1 MLGRPKKE
9 QPVTIPLLDRIQ
21 ARNDLAWAI
30 AVGGISTVAFGAL
43 LYAAWHFAG
52 TLFLIFA
59 GILFGVFLNAL
70 TELAGKVVGGP
81 HGLRLG
87 LVCFLLTAMFVGIA
101 VLGGSTIGQQAT
113 ALSGTIKTQIVNV
126 KTFLER
132 QGVDTSFMELSLAN
146 AGGASAETQAPPQPR
161 NLPSAG
167 ELASGGGAIVS
178 QTLKLILG
186 TIGAVGNFF
195 IVMFLGLAFAAQPD
209 VYRRGLERVAP
220 LRYRPQASRIVNDT
234 GEMLKR
240 WLLAQLITM
249 TAVFAVTATG
259 LSMIGIPGAFILG
272 IQAGLL
278 AFIPTVGAIL
288 GGLIIVL
295 AAIASGWFAMVCA
308 FALFLGV
315 HALESYILTPLIQRQ
330 AIDIPPA
337 TLFAMQILLGIV
349 FGLWGLAMALP
360 LMAIGK
366 VVINHL
372 RAEGPANEVVTTA
385 PPIVL
390 AATPES

>member
-1 MLGRPKKE
+1 
-9 QPVTIPLLDRIQ
+9 VTIPVLDRFQ

-30 AVGGISTVAFGAL
+30 AVGGVSTVAFGAL
-43 LYAAWHFAG
+43 LYASWHFAG

-70 TELAGKVVGGP
+70 TELLGKVVGGP
-81 HGLRLG
+81 HGARLA
-87 LVCFLLTAMFVGIA
+87 LVCVLLAAMFIGIA
-101 VLGGSTIGQQAT
+101 VLGGSTIAQQAT

-132 QGVDTSFMELSLAN
+132 QGVDTSFMELNAATNAANTAN
-146 AGGASAETQAPPQPR
+146 AGSTAAEPSPTPQPR

-167 ELASGGGAIVS
+167 EIASGGGAIVS

-195 IVMFLGLAFAAQPD
+195 IVLFLGLAFAAQPD

-220 LRYRPQASRIVNDT
+220 LRYRAQASAIVKDT

-249 TAVFAVTATG
+249 TVVFAVTATG
-259 LSMIGIPGAFILG
+259 LSLIGIPGSFILG

-295 AAIASGWFAMVCA
+295 AAIASGWFAVLSA
-308 FALFLGV
+308 FVLFLAV

-372 RAEGPANEVVTTA
+372 RAESPGPEAVTTA

-390 AATPES
+390 APSPES

>member
-1 MLGRPKKE
+1 M
-9 QPVTIPLLDRIQ
+9 TAPLLDRTPS
-21 ARNDLAWAI
+21 RTDLAWAI
-30 AVGGISTVAFGAL
+30 ALGGIATVSFAAL
-43 LYAAWHFAG
+43 LYASWQFAG

-59 GILFGVFLNAL
+59 GVLFGVFLNAL
-70 TELAGKVVGGP
+70 TELTGKLVGGP
-81 HGLRLG
+81 HGLRLALIC
-87 LVCFLLTAMFVGIA
+87 LVLTSLTIGVAF
-101 VLGGSTIGQQAT
+101 LGGNTISQQAK

-126 KTFLER
+126 KAFLER
-132 QGVDTSFMELSLAN
+132 NGVDTGFLELN
-146 AGGASAETQAPPQPR
+146 TTPSAAHPETTTPVQPR

-167 ELASGGGAIVS
+167 EIASGGGAIVS

-195 IVMFLGLAFAAQPD
+195 IVMFLGLAFAAQPS
-209 VYRRGLERVAP
+209 VYRNGLVRMVP
-220 LRYRPQASRIVNDT
+220 RRYRAQADVIVTDT

-249 TAVFAVTATG
+249 MAVFAVTATG
-259 LSMIGIPGAFILG
+259 LSLIGIPGAFILG

-295 AAIASGWFAMVCA
+295 AAIGSGWIAVVSA
-308 FALFLGV
+308 FVLFLGV

-349 FGLWGLAMALP
+349 FGLWGLALALP
-360 LMAIGK
+360 LMAIGR
-366 VVINHL
+366 VVLDHL
-372 RAEGPANEVVTTA
+372 RGEEPAELITPAGAA
-385 PPIVL
+385 PL
-390 AATPES
+390 AITPET

>member
-1 MLGRPKKE
+1 M
-9 QPVTIPLLDRIQ
+9 TIPVFDRVQ
-21 ARNDLAWAI
+21 NRNDLAWAI

-43 LYAAWHFAG
+43 LYASWHFAG

-70 TELAGKVVGGP
+70 TDLLGKVVGGP
-81 HGLRLG
+81 HGARLT
-87 LVCFLLTAMFVGIA
+87 LVCILLAAVFVGIA
-101 VLGGSTIGQQAT
+101 ALGGSTIAQQAT

-126 KTFLER
+126 KNFLER
-132 QGVDTSFMELSLAN
+132 QGVDTSFMELSAVTNAAN
-146 AGGASAETQAPPQPR
+146 TASAGSTAAEPQPAPQPR

-167 ELASGGGAIVS
+167 EIASGGGAIVS

-195 IVMFLGLAFAAQPD
+195 IVLFLGLAFAAQPD

-220 LRYRPQASRIVNDT
+220 LRYRSQASAIVTDT
-234 GEMLKR
+234 GDMLKR

-259 LSMIGIPGAFILG
+259 LTLIGIPGAFILG

-295 AAIASGWFAMVCA
+295 AAIASGWFAVVSA
-308 FALFLGV
+308 IVLFLGV

-337 TLFAMQILLGIV
+337 TLFAMQILLGII

-372 RAEGPANEVVTTA
+372 RAEGPGQDVVTAT

-390 AATPES
+390 APSPES

>member
-1 MLGRPKKE
+1 MQL
-9 QPVTIPLLDRIQ
+9 
-21 ARNDLAWAI
+21 N
-30 AVGGISTVAFGAL
+30 VATN
-43 LYAAWHFAG
+43 AAN
-52 TLFLIFA
+52 T
-59 GILFGVFLNAL
+59 
-70 TELAGKVVGGP
+70 
-81 HGLRLG
+81 
-87 LVCFLLTAMFVGIA
+87 
-101 VLGGSTIGQQAT
+101 
-113 ALSGTIKTQIVNV
+113 
-126 KTFLER
+126 
-132 QGVDTSFMELSLAN
+132 AN
-146 AGGASAETQAPPQPR
+146 AGSTAAEPQPPPQPR

-186 TIGAVGNFF
+186 TIGAVGNVF
-195 IVMFLGLAFAAQPD
+195 IVIFLGLAFAAQPG
-209 VYRRGLERVAP
+209 VYRRGLERIAP
-220 LRYRPQASRIVNDT
+220 QRYRSQASHIVKDT
-234 GEMLKR
+234 GDMLKR

-259 LSMIGIPGAFILG
+259 LSLIGIPGAFILG

-288 GGLIIVL
+288 GGLVIVL
-295 AAIASGWFAMVCA
+295 AAIASGWVAVLSA
-308 FALFLGV
+308 FVLFLGV

-372 RAEGPANEVVTTA
+372 RAEGPTTDMVTA
-385 PPIVL
+385 PPPVVL
-390 AATPES
+390 AASPES

>member
-1 MLGRPKKE
+1 MTATLP
-9 QPVTIPLLDRIQ
+9 DR
-21 ARNDLAWAI
+21 APSRTDLAWAI
-30 AVGGISTVAFGAL
+30 ALGGIATVSFAAL
-43 LYAAWHFAG
+43 LYAAWQFAG

-59 GILFGVFLNAL
+59 GVLFGVFLNAL
-70 TELAGKVVGGP
+70 TELTGKLVGGP
-81 HGLRLG
+81 HGLRLALICLVLTG
-87 LVCFLLTAMFVGIA
+87 LTIGVAF
-101 VLGGSTIGQQAT
+101 LGGNTISQQAK

-126 KTFLER
+126 KALLER
-132 QGVDTSFMELSLAN
+132 NGVDTGFLELN
-146 AGGASAETQAPPQPR
+146 PTPSAAHPETTTPVQPR

-167 ELASGGGAIVS
+167 EIASGGGAIVS

-195 IVMFLGLAFAAQPD
+195 IVMFLGLAFAAQPS
-209 VYRRGLERVAP
+209 VYRNGLVRMVP
-220 LRYRPQASRIVNDT
+220 RRYRVQADVIVTDT

-249 TAVFAVTATG
+249 MAVFAVTATG
-259 LSMIGIPGAFILG
+259 LSLIGIPGAFILG

-295 AAIASGWFAMVCA
+295 AAIGSGWIAVVSA
-308 FALFLGV
+308 FVLFLGV

-349 FGLWGLAMALP
+349 FGLWGLALALP
-360 LMAIGK
+360 LMAIGR
-366 VVINHL
+366 VVLDHL
-372 RAEGPANEVVTTA
+372 RGEEPAELISPAGTA
-385 PPIVL
+385 PL
-390 AATPES
+390 AITSET

>member
-1 MLGRPKKE
+1 M
-9 QPVTIPLLDRIQ
+9 TAPLLDRTPS
-21 ARNDLAWAI
+21 RTDLAWAI
-30 AVGGISTVAFGAL
+30 ALGGIATVSFAAL
-43 LYAAWHFAG
+43 LYASWQFAG

-59 GILFGVFLNAL
+59 GVLFGVFLNAL
-70 TELAGKVVGGP
+70 TELTGKLVGGP
-81 HGLRLG
+81 HGLRLALIC
-87 LVCFLLTAMFVGIA
+87 LVLTSLTIGVAF
-101 VLGGSTIGQQAT
+101 LGGNTISQQAK

-126 KTFLER
+126 KAFLER
-132 QGVDTSFMELSLAN
+132 NGVDTGFLELN
-146 AGGASAETQAPPQPR
+146 TTPSAAHPETTTPVQPR

-167 ELASGGGAIVS
+167 EIASGGGAIVS

-195 IVMFLGLAFAAQPD
+195 IVMFLGLAFAAQPS
-209 VYRRGLERVAP
+209 VYRNGLVRMVP
-220 LRYRPQASRIVNDT
+220 RRYRAQADVIVTDT

-249 TAVFAVTATG
+249 MAVFAVTATG
-259 LSMIGIPGAFILG
+259 LSLIGIPGAFILG

-295 AAIASGWFAMVCA
+295 AAIGSGWIAVVSA
-308 FALFLGV
+308 FVLFLGV

-349 FGLWGLAMALP
+349 FGLWGLALALP
-360 LMAIGK
+360 LMAIGR
-366 VVINHL
+366 VVLDHL
-372 RAEGPANEVVTTA
+372 RGEEPAELIAPAGAA
-385 PPIVL
+385 PL
-390 AATPES
+390 AITPET

>member
-1 MLGRPKKE
+1 M
-9 QPVTIPLLDRIQ
+9 TAPLLDRTPS
-21 ARNDLAWAI
+21 RTDLAWAI
-30 AVGGISTVAFGAL
+30 ALGGIATVSFAAL
-43 LYAAWHFAG
+43 LYAAWQFAG

-59 GILFGVFLNAL
+59 GVLFGVFLNAL
-70 TELAGKVVGGP
+70 TELTGKLVGGP
-81 HGLRLG
+81 HGLRLALIC
-87 LVCFLLTAMFVGIA
+87 LVLTSLTIGVAF
-101 VLGGSTIGQQAT
+101 LGGNTISQQAK

-126 KTFLER
+126 KAFLER
-132 QGVDTSFMELSLAN
+132 NGVDTGFLELN
-146 AGGASAETQAPPQPR
+146 TMPSAAHPETTTPIQPR

-167 ELASGGGAIVS
+167 EIASGGGAIVS

-195 IVMFLGLAFAAQPD
+195 IVMFLGLAFAAQPS
-209 VYRRGLERVAP
+209 VYRNGLVRMVP
-220 LRYRPQASRIVNDT
+220 RRYRAQADVIVTDT

-249 TAVFAVTATG
+249 MAVFAVTATG
-259 LSMIGIPGAFILG
+259 LSLIGIPGAFILG

-295 AAIASGWFAMVCA
+295 AAIGSGWIAVVSA
-308 FALFLGV
+308 FVLFLGV

-349 FGLWGLAMALP
+349 FGLWGLALALP
-360 LMAIGK
+360 LMAIGR
-366 VVINHL
+366 VVLDHL
-372 RAEGPANEVVTTA
+372 RGEEPAELIAPAG
-385 PPIVL
+385 
-390 AATPES
+390 ATPLVITPET

>member
-1 MLGRPKKE
+1 MRRRVKGP
-9 QPVTIPLLDRIQ
+9 PVTAPLLDRTPS
-21 ARNDLAWAI
+21 RTDLAWAI
-30 AVGGISTVAFGAL
+30 ALGGIATVSFAAL
-43 LYAAWHFAG
+43 LYASWQFAG

-59 GILFGVFLNAL
+59 GVLFGVFLNAL
-70 TELAGKVVGGP
+70 TELTGKLVGGP
-81 HGLRLG
+81 HGLRLALIC
-87 LVCFLLTAMFVGIA
+87 LVLTSLTIGVAF
-101 VLGGSTIGQQAT
+101 LGGNTISQQAK

-126 KTFLER
+126 KAFLER
-132 QGVDTSFMELSLAN
+132 NGVDTGFLELN
-146 AGGASAETQAPPQPR
+146 TTPSAAHPETTTPVQPR

-167 ELASGGGAIVS
+167 EIASGGGAIVS

-195 IVMFLGLAFAAQPD
+195 IVMFLGLAFAAQPS
-209 VYRRGLERVAP
+209 VYRNGLVRMVP
-220 LRYRPQASRIVNDT
+220 RRYRAQADVIVTDT

-249 TAVFAVTATG
+249 MAVFAVTATG
-259 LSMIGIPGAFILG
+259 LSLIGIPGAFILG

-295 AAIASGWFAMVCA
+295 AAIGSGWIAVVSA
-308 FALFLGV
+308 FVLFLGV

-349 FGLWGLAMALP
+349 FGLWGLALALP
-360 LMAIGK
+360 LMAIGR
-366 VVINHL
+366 VVLDHL
-372 RAEGPANEVVTTA
+372 RGEEPAELIAPAGAA
-385 PPIVL
+385 PL
-390 AATPES
+390 AITPET

>member
-1 MLGRPKKE
+1 MTV
-9 QPVTIPLLDRIQ
+9 PVLDRIQ

-30 AVGGISTVAFGAL
+30 AVGGIATVAFGAL
-43 LYAAWHFAG
+43 LYTSWHFAG

-70 TELAGKVVGGP
+70 TDLAGKVVGGP
-81 HGLRLG
+81 HGLRLA
-87 LVCFLLTAMFVGIA
+87 LVCCVLTVMFIGVS
-101 VLGGSTIGQQAT
+101 VLGGNTIAQQAT

-126 KTFLER
+126 KGFLER
-132 QGVDTSFMELSLAN
+132 QGVDTSFMELSHVAAAAN
-146 AGGASAETQAPPQPR
+146 PGGPAATEIQPPPQPR

-167 ELASGGGAIVS
+167 DLASGGGAIVS

-195 IVMFLGLAFAAQPD
+195 IVLFLGLAFAAQPG

-220 LRYRPQASRIVNDT
+220 LRYRTQASAIVKDT
-234 GEMLKR
+234 GDMLKR

-249 TAVFAVTATG
+249 TVVFAVTATG
-259 LSMIGIPGAFILG
+259 LSLIGIPGAFILG

-288 GGLIIVL
+288 GGLVIVL
-295 AAIASGWFAMVCA
+295 AAIGSGWFAVVSA
-308 FALFLGV
+308 FVLFLGV

-360 LMAIGK
+360 LMAIGR
-366 VVINHL
+366 VVINHV
-372 RAEGPANEVVTTA
+372 RAEGPTADMVTAA
-385 PPIVL
+385 PPAAL
-390 AATPES
+390 AASPES

>member
-1 MLGRPKKE
+1 M
-9 QPVTIPLLDRIQ
+9 TIPVLDRIQ

-43 LYAAWHFAG
+43 LYTSWHFAG

-70 TELAGKVVGGP
+70 TDLAGKVVGGP
-81 HGLRLG
+81 HGLRLA
-87 LVCFLLTAMFVGIA
+87 LVCCVLTVMFVGVS
-101 VLGGSTIGQQAT
+101 VLGGNTIAQQAA

-126 KTFLER
+126 KGFLER
-132 QGVDTSFMELSLAN
+132 QGVDTSFMELSHVAAAAN
-146 AGGASAETQAPPQPR
+146 PGGPAASELQPPPQPR

-167 ELASGGGAIVS
+167 DLASGGGAIVS

-195 IVMFLGLAFAAQPD
+195 IVLFLGLAFAAQPG

-220 LRYRPQASRIVNDT
+220 LRYRTQASAIVKDT
-234 GEMLKR
+234 GDMLKR

-249 TAVFAVTATG
+249 TVVFAVTATG
-259 LSMIGIPGAFILG
+259 LSLIGIPGAFILG

-295 AAIASGWFAMVCA
+295 AAIASGWFAVVSA
-308 FALFLGV
+308 FLLFLGV

-360 LMAIGK
+360 LMAIGR

-372 RAEGPANEVVTTA
+372 RAEGPTTEMVAAA
-385 PPIVL
+385 PPAVL
-390 AATPES
+390 AASPES

>member
-1 MLGRPKKE
+1 
-9 QPVTIPLLDRIQ
+9 VTVPAPDRVQ

-30 AVGGISTVAFGAL
+30 AVGGIGTVAFAAA
-43 LYAAWHFAG
+43 LYASWHFAG

-59 GILFGVFLNAL
+59 GVLFGVFLNAL

-81 HGLRLG
+81 HGLRLA
-87 LVCFLLTAMFVGIA
+87 LVCCVLTALTLGVGY
-101 VLGGSTIGQQAT
+101 LGGNTISQQAK
-113 ALSGTIKTQIVNV
+113 ALSGTIKAQIVNV
-126 KTFLER
+126 KGFLEK
-132 QGVDTSFMELSLAN
+132 QGVDTSFLELGGAAGN
-146 AGGASAETQAPPQPR
+146 AGGANAETPATTQPR

-167 ELASGGGAIVS
+167 EIASGGGAIVS

-186 TIGAVGNFF
+186 TVGAVGNFF
-195 IVMFLGLAFAAQPD
+195 IVMFLGLAFAAQPE
-209 VYRRGLERVAP
+209 VYRVGLVRLAP
-220 LRYRPQASRIVNDT
+220 RRHRARANVIVDDT
-234 GEMLKR
+234 GDMLKR

-249 TAVFAVTATG
+249 MAVFAITATG
-259 LSMIGIPGAFILG
+259 LTVIGVPGAFILG

-295 AAIASGWFAMVCA
+295 AAIASGWIAVVSA
-308 FALFLGV
+308 FVLFLAV

-349 FGLWGLAMALP
+349 FGLWGLALALP

-366 VVINHL
+366 VVIAHL
-372 RAEGPANEVVTTA
+372 RDEDPIPVAETA
-385 PPIVL
+385 TSPVAL
-390 AATPES
+390 AASTPER

>member
-1 MLGRPKKE
+1 M
-9 QPVTIPLLDRIQ
+9 TAPLPDRVPS
-21 ARNDLAWAI
+21 RTDLAGAI
-30 AVGGISTVAFGAL
+30 ALGGIATVTFAAL

-59 GILFGVFLNAL
+59 GVLFGVFLNAL
-70 TELAGKVVGGP
+70 TELTGKLVGGP
-81 HGLRLG
+81 HGLRLA
-87 LVCFLLTAMFVGIA
+87 LVCVILSGLFFGIA
-101 VLGGSTIGQQAT
+101 VLGGNTISQQAK

-126 KTFLER
+126 KALLER
-132 QGVDTSFMELSLAN
+132 NGVDTSFLELGGGN
-146 AGGASAETQAPPQPR
+146 GAGAAHSETTPVQPR

-167 ELASGGGAIVS
+167 EIASGGGAIVS

-195 IVMFLGLAFAAQPD
+195 IVLFLGLAFAAQPG
-209 VYRRGLERVAP
+209 VYRNGLVRMVP
-220 LRYRPQASRIVNDT
+220 RRHQQQAEVIVGDT
-234 GEMLKR
+234 SDMLKR

-249 TAVFAVTATG
+249 IAVFAVTAIG
-259 LSMIGIPGAFILG
+259 LSLIGIPGAFILG

-288 GGLIIVL
+288 GGLVIVL
-295 AAIASGWFAMVCA
+295 AAIGSGWIAVLSA
-308 FALFLGV
+308 FVLFLGV

-349 FGLWGLAMALP
+349 FGLWGLALALP
-360 LMAIGK
+360 LMAIGR
-366 VVINHL
+366 VVIDHL
-372 RAEGPANEVVTTA
+372 RGEEPGETAAAAGPSPMA
-385 PPIVL
+385 L
-390 AATPES
+390 AVTPET

>member
-1 MLGRPKKE
+1 MTA
-9 QPVTIPLLDRIQ
+9 PVLDRTPS
-21 ARNDLAWAI
+21 RTDLAWAI
-30 AVGGISTVAFGAL
+30 ALGGIATVSFAAL
-43 LYAAWHFAG
+43 LYASWQFAG

-59 GILFGVFLNAL
+59 GVLFGVFLNAL
-70 TELAGKVVGGP
+70 TELTGKLVGGP
-81 HGLRLG
+81 HGLRLALIC
-87 LVCFLLTAMFVGIA
+87 LVLTSLTIGVAF
-101 VLGGSTIGQQAT
+101 LGGNTISQQAK

-126 KTFLER
+126 KAFLER
-132 QGVDTSFMELSLAN
+132 NGVDTGFLELN
-146 AGGASAETQAPPQPR
+146 TTPSAAHPETTTPVQPR

-167 ELASGGGAIVS
+167 EIASGGGAIVS

-195 IVMFLGLAFAAQPD
+195 IVMFLGLAFAAQPS
-209 VYRRGLERVAP
+209 VYRNGLVRMVP
-220 LRYRPQASRIVNDT
+220 RRYRAQTDVIVTDT

-249 TAVFAVTATG
+249 MAVFAVTATG
-259 LSMIGIPGAFILG
+259 LSLIGIPGAFILG

-295 AAIASGWFAMVCA
+295 AAIGSGWIAVVSA
-308 FALFLGV
+308 FVLFLGV

-349 FGLWGLAMALP
+349 FGLWGLALALP
-360 LMAIGK
+360 LMAIGR
-366 VVINHL
+366 VVLDHL
-372 RAEGPANEVVTTA
+372 RGEEPAELITPAGAA
-385 PPIVL
+385 PL
-390 AATPES
+390 AITPET

>member
-1 MLGRPKKE
+1 MTATLP
-9 QPVTIPLLDRIQ
+9 DR
-21 ARNDLAWAI
+21 APSRTDLAWAI
-30 AVGGISTVAFGAL
+30 ALGGIATVSFAAL
-43 LYAAWHFAG
+43 LYAAWQFAG

-59 GILFGVFLNAL
+59 GVLFGVFLNAL
-70 TELAGKVVGGP
+70 TELTGKLVGGP
-81 HGLRLG
+81 HGLRLALIC
-87 LVCFLLTAMFVGIA
+87 LVLTSLTIGVAF
-101 VLGGSTIGQQAT
+101 LGGNTISQQAK

-126 KTFLER
+126 KALLER
-132 QGVDTSFMELSLAN
+132 NGVDTGFLELN
-146 AGGASAETQAPPQPR
+146 PTPSAAHPETTTPVQPR

-167 ELASGGGAIVS
+167 EIASGGGAIVS

-195 IVMFLGLAFAAQPD
+195 IVMFLGLAFAAQPS
-209 VYRRGLERVAP
+209 VYRDGLVRMVP
-220 LRYRPQASRIVNDT
+220 RRYRAQADVIVTDT

-249 TAVFAVTATG
+249 MAVFAVTATG
-259 LSMIGIPGAFILG
+259 LSLIGIPGAFILG

-295 AAIASGWFAMVCA
+295 AAIGSGWIAVVSA
-308 FALFLGV
+308 FVLFLGV

-349 FGLWGLAMALP
+349 FGLWGLALALP
-360 LMAIGK
+360 LMAIGR
-366 VVINHL
+366 VVLDHL
-372 RAEGPANEVVTTA
+372 RGEEPAELISPAGTA
-385 PPIVL
+385 PL
-390 AATPES
+390 AITPET

>member
-1 MLGRPKKE
+1 MTATLP
-9 QPVTIPLLDRIQ
+9 DR
-21 ARNDLAWAI
+21 APSRTDLAWAI
-30 AVGGISTVAFGAL
+30 TLGGIATVSFAAL
-43 LYAAWHFAG
+43 LYAAWQFAG

-59 GILFGVFLNAL
+59 GVLFGVFLNAL
-70 TELAGKVVGGP
+70 TELTGKLVGGP
-81 HGLRLG
+81 HGLRLALICLVLTG
-87 LVCFLLTAMFVGIA
+87 LTIGVAF
-101 VLGGSTIGQQAT
+101 LGGNTISQQAK

-126 KTFLER
+126 KALLER
-132 QGVDTSFMELSLAN
+132 NGVDTGFLELN
-146 AGGASAETQAPPQPR
+146 PTPSAAHPETTTPVQPR

-167 ELASGGGAIVS
+167 EIASGGGAIVS

-195 IVMFLGLAFAAQPD
+195 IVMFLGLAFAAQPS
-209 VYRRGLERVAP
+209 VYRNGLVRMVP
-220 LRYRPQASRIVNDT
+220 RRYRAQADVIVTDT

-249 TAVFAVTATG
+249 MAVFAVTATG
-259 LSMIGIPGAFILG
+259 LSLIGIPGAFILG

-295 AAIASGWFAMVCA
+295 AAIGSGWIAVVSA
-308 FALFLGV
+308 FVLFLGV

-349 FGLWGLAMALP
+349 FGLWGLALALP
-360 LMAIGK
+360 LMAIGR
-366 VVINHL
+366 VVLDHL
-372 RAEGPANEVVTTA
+372 RGEEPAELISPAGTA
-385 PPIVL
+385 PL
-390 AATPES
+390 AITPET

>member
-1 MLGRPKKE
+1 M
-9 QPVTIPLLDRIQ
+9 TAPLLDRTPS
-21 ARNDLAWAI
+21 RTDLAWAI
-30 AVGGISTVAFGAL
+30 ALGGIATVSFAAL
-43 LYAAWHFAG
+43 LYASWQFAG

-59 GILFGVFLNAL
+59 GVLFGVFLNAL
-70 TELAGKVVGGP
+70 TELTGKLVGGP
-81 HGLRLG
+81 HGLRLALIC
-87 LVCFLLTAMFVGIA
+87 LVLTSLTIGVAF
-101 VLGGSTIGQQAT
+101 LGGNTISQQAK

-126 KTFLER
+126 KAFLER
-132 QGVDTSFMELSLAN
+132 NGVDTGFLELN
-146 AGGASAETQAPPQPR
+146 TTPSAAHPEATTPVQPR

-167 ELASGGGAIVS
+167 EIASGGGAIVS

-195 IVMFLGLAFAAQPD
+195 IVMFLGLAFAAQPS
-209 VYRRGLERVAP
+209 VYRNGLVRMVP
-220 LRYRPQASRIVNDT
+220 RRYRPQADVIVTDT

-249 TAVFAVTATG
+249 MAVFAVTATG
-259 LSMIGIPGAFILG
+259 LSLIGIPGAFILG

-295 AAIASGWFAMVCA
+295 AAIGSGWIAVVSA
-308 FALFLGV
+308 FVLFLGV

-349 FGLWGLAMALP
+349 FGLWGLALALP
-360 LMAIGK
+360 LMAIGR
-366 VVINHL
+366 VVLDHL
-372 RAEGPANEVVTTA
+372 RGEEPAELITPAGAA
-385 PPIVL
+385 PL
-390 AATPES
+390 AITPET

>member
-1 MLGRPKKE
+1 M
-9 QPVTIPLLDRIQ
+9 TAPLLDRTPS
-21 ARNDLAWAI
+21 RTDLAWAI
-30 AVGGISTVAFGAL
+30 ALGGIATVSFAAL
-43 LYAAWHFAG
+43 LYASWQFAG

-59 GILFGVFLNAL
+59 GVLFGVFLNAL
-70 TELAGKVVGGP
+70 TELTGKLVGVP
-81 HGLRLG
+81 HGLRLALIC
-87 LVCFLLTAMFVGIA
+87 LVLTSLTIGVAF
-101 VLGGSTIGQQAT
+101 LGGNTISQQAK

-126 KTFLER
+126 KAFLER
-132 QGVDTSFMELSLAN
+132 NGVDTGFLELN
-146 AGGASAETQAPPQPR
+146 PTPSAAHPETTTPVQPR

-167 ELASGGGAIVS
+167 EIASGGGAIVS

-195 IVMFLGLAFAAQPD
+195 IVMFLGLAFAAQPS
-209 VYRRGLERVAP
+209 VYRNGLVRMVP
-220 LRYRPQASRIVNDT
+220 RRYRSQADVIVTDT

-249 TAVFAVTATG
+249 MAVFAVTATG
-259 LSMIGIPGAFILG
+259 LSLIGIPGAFILG

-295 AAIASGWFAMVCA
+295 AAIGSGWIAVVSA
-308 FALFLGV
+308 FVLFLGV

-349 FGLWGLAMALP
+349 FGLWGLALALP
-360 LMAIGK
+360 LMAIGR
-366 VVINHL
+366 VVLDHL
-372 RAEGPANEVVTTA
+372 RGEEPAELIAPAGPA
-385 PPIVL
+385 PL
-390 AATPES
+390 AITPET

>member
-1 MLGRPKKE
+1 M
-9 QPVTIPLLDRIQ
+9 TIPVLDRIQ

-30 AVGGISTVAFGAL
+30 AIGGISTVAFGAL
-43 LYAAWHFAG
+43 LYTSWHFAG

-70 TELAGKVVGGP
+70 TELLGKVVGGP
-81 HGLRLG
+81 HGARLS
-87 LVCFLLTAMFVGIA
+87 LVCFLLAAMFVGIA
-101 VLGGSTIGQQAT
+101 VLGGSTIAQQAT

-132 QGVDTSFMELSLAN
+132 QGVDTSFMELNAATNAAN
-146 AGGASAETQAPPQPR
+146 TAAAGSTAAEPQPAPQPR

-167 ELASGGGAIVS
+167 EIASGGGAIVS

-195 IVMFLGLAFAAQPD
+195 IVLFLGLAFAAQPD

-220 LRYRPQASRIVNDT
+220 LRYRSQASAIVKDT

-249 TAVFAVTATG
+249 TVVFAVTATG
-259 LSMIGIPGAFILG
+259 LSLIGIPGAFILG

-288 GGLIIVL
+288 GGLVIVL
-295 AAIASGWFAMVCA
+295 AAIASGWLAVLSA
-308 FALFLGV
+308 FLLFLGV

-372 RAEGPANEVVTTA
+372 RAEGPGGPEAVTTA

-390 AATPES
+390 APSPES

>member
-1 MLGRPKKE
+1 M
-9 QPVTIPLLDRIQ
+9 TAPLLDRTPS
-21 ARNDLAWAI
+21 RTDLAWAI
-30 AVGGISTVAFGAL
+30 ALGGIATVSFAAL
-43 LYAAWHFAG
+43 LYASWQFAG

-59 GILFGVFLNAL
+59 GVLFGVFLNAL
-70 TELAGKVVGGP
+70 TELAGKLVGGP
-81 HGLRLG
+81 HGLRLALIC
-87 LVCFLLTAMFVGIA
+87 LVLTSLTIGVAF
-101 VLGGSTIGQQAT
+101 LGGNTISQQAK

-126 KTFLER
+126 KAFLER
-132 QGVDTSFMELSLAN
+132 NGVDTGFLELN
-146 AGGASAETQAPPQPR
+146 TTPSAAHPETTAPVQPR

-167 ELASGGGAIVS
+167 EIASGGGAIVS

-195 IVMFLGLAFAAQPD
+195 IVMFLGLAFAAQPS
-209 VYRRGLERVAP
+209 VYRNGLVRMVP
-220 LRYRPQASRIVNDT
+220 RRYRAQADVIVTDT

-249 TAVFAVTATG
+249 MAVFAVTATG
-259 LSMIGIPGAFILG
+259 LSLIGIPGAFILG

-295 AAIASGWFAMVCA
+295 AAIGSGWIAVVSA
-308 FALFLGV
+308 FVLFLGV

-349 FGLWGLAMALP
+349 FGLWGLALALP
-360 LMAIGK
+360 LMAIGR
-366 VVINHL
+366 VVLDHL
-372 RAEGPANEVVTTA
+372 RGEEPAELITPAGAA
-385 PPIVL
+385 PL
-390 AATPES
+390 AITPET

>member
-1 MLGRPKKE
+1 M
-9 QPVTIPLLDRIQ
+9 TAPLLDRTPS
-21 ARNDLAWAI
+21 RTDLAWAI
-30 AVGGISTVAFGAL
+30 ALGGIATVSFAAL
-43 LYAAWHFAG
+43 LYASWQFAG

-59 GILFGVFLNAL
+59 GVLFGVFLNAL
-70 TELAGKVVGGP
+70 TELTGKLVGGP
-81 HGLRLG
+81 HGLRLALIC
-87 LVCFLLTAMFVGIA
+87 LVLTSLTIGVAF
-101 VLGGSTIGQQAT
+101 LGGNTISQQAK

-126 KTFLER
+126 KAFLER
-132 QGVDTSFMELSLAN
+132 NGVDTGFLELNTTPSTAHP
-146 AGGASAETQAPPQPR
+146 ETTTPVQPR

-167 ELASGGGAIVS
+167 EIASGGGAIVS

-195 IVMFLGLAFAAQPD
+195 IVMFLGLAFAAQPS
-209 VYRRGLERVAP
+209 VYRNGLVRMVP
-220 LRYRPQASRIVNDT
+220 RRYRAQADVIVTDT

-249 TAVFAVTATG
+249 MAVFAVTATG
-259 LSMIGIPGAFILG
+259 LSLIGIPGAFILG

-295 AAIASGWFAMVCA
+295 AAIGSGWIAVVSA
-308 FALFLGV
+308 FVLFLGV

-349 FGLWGLAMALP
+349 FGLWGLALALP
-360 LMAIGK
+360 LMAIGR
-366 VVINHL
+366 VVLDHL
-372 RAEGPANEVVTTA
+372 RGEEPAELITPAGAA
-385 PPIVL
+385 PL
-390 AATPES
+390 AITPET

>member
-1 MLGRPKKE
+1 M
-9 QPVTIPLLDRIQ
+9 TAPLLDRTPS
-21 ARNDLAWAI
+21 RTDLAWAI
-30 AVGGISTVAFGAL
+30 ALGGIATVSFAAL
-43 LYAAWHFAG
+43 LYASWQFAG

-59 GILFGVFLNAL
+59 GVLFGVFLNAL
-70 TELAGKVVGGP
+70 TELTGKLVGGP
-81 HGLRLG
+81 HGLRLALIC
-87 LVCFLLTAMFVGIA
+87 LVLTSLTIGVAF
-101 VLGGSTIGQQAT
+101 LGGNTISQQAK

-126 KTFLER
+126 KAFLER
-132 QGVDTSFMELSLAN
+132 NGVDTGFLELN
-146 AGGASAETQAPPQPR
+146 TTPSAAHPETTTPVQPR

-167 ELASGGGAIVS
+167 EIASGGGAIVS

-195 IVMFLGLAFAAQPD
+195 IVMFLGLAFAAQPS
-209 VYRRGLERVAP
+209 VYRNGLVRMVP
-220 LRYRPQASRIVNDT
+220 RRYRAQADVIVTDT

-249 TAVFAVTATG
+249 MAVFAVTATG
-259 LSMIGIPGAFILG
+259 LSLIGIPGAFILG

-295 AAIASGWFAMVCA
+295 AAIGSGWIAVVSA
-308 FALFLGV
+308 FVLFLGV

-349 FGLWGLAMALP
+349 FGLWGLALALP
-360 LMAIGK
+360 LMAIGR
-366 VVINHL
+366 VVLDHL
-372 RAEGPANEVVTTA
+372 RGEEPAELIAPAG
-385 PPIVL
+385 
-390 AATPES
+390 ATPLAITPET

>member
-1 MLGRPKKE
+1 M
-9 QPVTIPLLDRIQ
+9 TIPVLDRIQ

-30 AVGGISTVAFGAL
+30 AIGGISTVAFGAL
-43 LYAAWHFAG
+43 LYTSWHFAG

-70 TELAGKVVGGP
+70 TELLGKVVGGP
-81 HGLRLG
+81 HGARLS
-87 LVCFLLTAMFVGIA
+87 LVCFLLAAMFVGIA
-101 VLGGSTIGQQAT
+101 VLGGSTIAQQAT

-132 QGVDTSFMELSLAN
+132 QGVDTSFMELNAATNAAN
-146 AGGASAETQAPPQPR
+146 TAAAGSTAAEPQPAPQPR

-167 ELASGGGAIVS
+167 EIASGGGAIVS

-195 IVMFLGLAFAAQPD
+195 IVLFLGLAFAAQPD

-220 LRYRPQASRIVNDT
+220 LRYRSQASAIVKDT
-234 GEMLKR
+234 GDMLKR

-249 TAVFAVTATG
+249 TVVFAVTATG
-259 LSMIGIPGAFILG
+259 LSLIGIPGAFILG

-288 GGLIIVL
+288 GGLVIVL
-295 AAIASGWFAMVCA
+295 AAIASGWFAVLSA
-308 FALFLGV
+308 FLLFLGV

-372 RAEGPANEVVTTA
+372 RAEGPGGPEVVTTA

-390 AATPES
+390 APSPES

>member
-1 MLGRPKKE
+1 MTASLP
-9 QPVTIPLLDRIQ
+9 DRVPS
-21 ARNDLAWAI
+21 RTDLAWAI
-30 AVGGISTVAFGAL
+30 GVGGIATVTFAAL
-43 LYAAWHFAG
+43 LYASWHFAG

-59 GILFGVFLNAL
+59 GVLFGVFLNAL
-70 TELAGKVVGGP
+70 TELTGRLVGGP
-81 HGLRLG
+81 HGLRLA
-87 LVCFLLTAMFVGIA
+87 LVCLVLGGLFVGIA
-101 VLGGSTIGQQAT
+101 FLGGNTISQQAK

-126 KTFLER
+126 KGFLER
-132 QGVDTSFMELSLAN
+132 NGVDTSFLELGN
-146 AGGASAETQAPPQPR
+146 AGLAHPDTAPMQPR

-195 IVMFLGLAFAAQPD
+195 IVLFLGLAFAAQPG
-209 VYRRGLERVAP
+209 VYRNGLVRMVP
-220 LRYRPQASRIVNDT
+220 RRYQAQAEVIVGDT
-234 GEMLKR
+234 GDMLKR

-249 TAVFAVTATG
+249 IAVFAVTAIG
-259 LSMIGIPGAFILG
+259 LSLIGIPGAFILG

-295 AAIASGWFAMVCA
+295 AAIGSGWIAVLSA
-308 FALFLGV
+308 FVLFLGV

-337 TLFAMQILLGIV
+337 TLFATQILLGIV
-349 FGLWGLAMALP
+349 FGLWGLALALP
-360 LMAIGK
+360 LMAIGR
-366 VVINHL
+366 VVIDHL
-372 RAEGPANEVVTTA
+372 RGEEPGDRPAPAGDLPMT
-385 PPIVL
+385 L
-390 AATPES
+390 AVTPET

>member
-1 MLGRPKKE
+1 MTLPFQERPL
-9 QPVTIPLLDRIQ
+9 TRS
-21 ARNDLAWAI
+21 DLAWAI
-30 AVGGISTVAFGAL
+30 SIGGMATVGFAAL
-43 LYAAWHFAG
+43 LYAAWHFAA

-70 TELAGKVVGGP
+70 TELVGRVIGGP

-87 LVCFLLTAMFVGIA
+87 LVCFVLAAMTVGVA
-101 VLGGSTIGQQAT
+101 VLGGSTISQQAT

-126 KTFLER
+126 KAFLEH
-132 QGVDTSFMELSLAN
+132 QGVDTSFLELGSGN
-146 AGGASAETQAPPQPR
+146 AASTETPSPAPQR

-167 ELASGGGAIVS
+167 EIASGGGAIVS

-209 VYRRGLERVAP
+209 VYRRGLVRVAP
-220 LRYRPQASRIVNDT
+220 QRYRARADRVVDAT

-249 TAVFAVTATG
+249 FAVFAVTAIG
-259 LSMIGIPGAFILG
+259 LWLIGVPGPFILG

-278 AFIPTVGAIL
+278 AFIPTLGAIL

-295 AAIASGWFAMVCA
+295 AAIASGWIAVLSA

-360 LMAIGK
+360 LMAIAR
-366 VVINHL
+366 VVIDQL
-372 RAEGPANEVVTTA
+372 RADEPEAVTAST
-385 PPIVL
+385 PIAL
-390 AATPES
+390 EASPSA

>member
-1 MLGRPKKE
+1 M
-9 QPVTIPLLDRIQ
+9 TAPLLDRTPS
-21 ARNDLAWAI
+21 RTDLAWAI
-30 AVGGISTVAFGAL
+30 ALGGIATVSFAAL
-43 LYAAWHFAG
+43 LYAAWQFAG

-59 GILFGVFLNAL
+59 GVLFGVFLNAL
-70 TELAGKVVGGP
+70 TELTGKLVGGP
-81 HGLRLG
+81 HGLRLALIC
-87 LVCFLLTAMFVGIA
+87 LVLTSLTIGVAF
-101 VLGGSTIGQQAT
+101 LGGNTISQQAK

-126 KTFLER
+126 KAFLER
-132 QGVDTSFMELSLAN
+132 NGVDTGFLELN
-146 AGGASAETQAPPQPR
+146 TTPSAAHPETTTPVQPR

-167 ELASGGGAIVS
+167 EIASGGGAIVS

-195 IVMFLGLAFAAQPD
+195 IVMFLGLAFAAQPS
-209 VYRRGLERVAP
+209 VYRNGLVRMVP
-220 LRYRPQASRIVNDT
+220 RRYRAQADVIVTDT

-249 TAVFAVTATG
+249 MAVFAVTATG
-259 LSMIGIPGAFILG
+259 LSLIGIPGAFILG

-295 AAIASGWFAMVCA
+295 AAIGSGWIAVVSA
-308 FALFLGV
+308 FVLFLGV

-349 FGLWGLAMALP
+349 FGLWGLALALP
-360 LMAIGK
+360 LMAIGR
-366 VVINHL
+366 VVLDHL
-372 RAEGPANEVVTTA
+372 RGEEPAELITPAGAA
-385 PPIVL
+385 PL
-390 AATPES
+390 AIKPET

>member
-1 MLGRPKKE
+1 M
-9 QPVTIPLLDRIQ
+9 TAPLLDRTPS
-21 ARNDLAWAI
+21 RTDLAWAI
-30 AVGGISTVAFGAL
+30 ALGGIATVSFAAL
-43 LYAAWHFAG
+43 LYAAWQFAG

-59 GILFGVFLNAL
+59 GVLFGVFLNAL
-70 TELAGKVVGGP
+70 TELTGKLVGGP
-81 HGLRLG
+81 HGLRLALIC
-87 LVCFLLTAMFVGIA
+87 LVLTSLTIGVAF
-101 VLGGSTIGQQAT
+101 LGGNTISQQAK

-126 KTFLER
+126 KAFLER
-132 QGVDTSFMELSLAN
+132 NGVDTGFLELN
-146 AGGASAETQAPPQPR
+146 TTPSAAHPETTTPVQPR

-167 ELASGGGAIVS
+167 EIASGGGAIVS

-195 IVMFLGLAFAAQPD
+195 IVMFLGLAFAAQPS
-209 VYRRGLERVAP
+209 VYRNGLVRMVP
-220 LRYRPQASRIVNDT
+220 RRYRAQADVIVTDT

-249 TAVFAVTATG
+249 MAVFAVTATG
-259 LSMIGIPGAFILG
+259 LSLIGIPGAFILG

-295 AAIASGWFAMVCA
+295 AAIGSGWIAVVSA
-308 FALFLGV
+308 FVLFLGV

-349 FGLWGLAMALP
+349 FGLWGLALALP
-360 LMAIGK
+360 LMAIGR
-366 VVINHL
+366 VVLDHL
-372 RAEGPANEVVTTA
+372 RGEEPAELITPAGAA
-385 PPIVL
+385 PL
-390 AATPES
+390 AITPET

>member
-1 MLGRPKKE
+1 M
-9 QPVTIPLLDRIQ
+9 TAPLLDRTPS
-21 ARNDLAWAI
+21 RTDLAWAI
-30 AVGGISTVAFGAL
+30 ALGGIATVSFAAL
-43 LYAAWHFAG
+43 LYASWQFAG

-59 GILFGVFLNAL
+59 GVLFGVFLNAL
-70 TELAGKVVGGP
+70 TELTGKLVGGP
-81 HGLRLG
+81 HGLRLALIC
-87 LVCFLLTAMFVGIA
+87 LVLTSLTIGVAF
-101 VLGGSTIGQQAT
+101 LGGNTISQQAK

-126 KTFLER
+126 KAFLER
-132 QGVDTSFMELSLAN
+132 NGVDTGFLELN
-146 AGGASAETQAPPQPR
+146 TTPSAAHPETTTPVQPR

-167 ELASGGGAIVS
+167 EIASGGGAIVS

-195 IVMFLGLAFAAQPD
+195 IVMFLGLAFAAQPS
-209 VYRRGLERVAP
+209 VYRNGLVRMVP
-220 LRYRPQASRIVNDT
+220 RRYRAQADVIVTDT

-249 TAVFAVTATG
+249 MAVFAVTATG
-259 LSMIGIPGAFILG
+259 LSLIGIPGAFILG

-295 AAIASGWFAMVCA
+295 AAIGSGWIAVVSA
-308 FALFLGV
+308 FVLFLGV

-349 FGLWGLAMALP
+349 FGLWGLALALP
-360 LMAIGK
+360 LMAIGR
-366 VVINHL
+366 VVLDHL
-372 RAEGPANEVVTTA
+372 RGEEPAELIAPAG
-385 PPIVL
+385 
-390 AATPES
+390 ATPLVITPET

>member
-1 MLGRPKKE
+1 
-9 QPVTIPLLDRIQ
+9 VTAPLLDRTPS
-21 ARNDLAWAI
+21 RTDLAWAI
-30 AVGGISTVAFGAL
+30 ALGGIATVSFAAL
-43 LYAAWHFAG
+43 LYASWQFAG

-59 GILFGVFLNAL
+59 GVLFGVFLNAL
-70 TELAGKVVGGP
+70 TELTGKLVGGP
-81 HGLRLG
+81 HGLRLALIC
-87 LVCFLLTAMFVGIA
+87 LVLTSLTIGVAF
-101 VLGGSTIGQQAT
+101 LGGNTISQQAK

-126 KTFLER
+126 KAFLER
-132 QGVDTSFMELSLAN
+132 NGVDTGFLELN
-146 AGGASAETQAPPQPR
+146 TTPSAAHPETTTPVQPR

-167 ELASGGGAIVS
+167 EIASGGGAIVS

-195 IVMFLGLAFAAQPD
+195 IVMFLGLAFAAQPS
-209 VYRRGLERVAP
+209 VYRNGLVRMVP
-220 LRYRPQASRIVNDT
+220 RRYRAQADVIVTDT

-249 TAVFAVTATG
+249 MAVFAVTATG
-259 LSMIGIPGAFILG
+259 LSLIGIPGAFILG

-295 AAIASGWFAMVCA
+295 AAIGSGWIAVVSA
-308 FALFLGV
+308 FVLFLGV

-349 FGLWGLAMALP
+349 FGLWGLALALP
-360 LMAIGK
+360 LMAIGR
-366 VVINHL
+366 VVLDHL
-372 RAEGPANEVVTTA
+372 RGEEPAVIA
-385 PPIVL
+385 PAGAAPL
-390 AATPES
+390 AITPET

>member
-1 MLGRPKKE
+1 M
-9 QPVTIPLLDRIQ
+9 TAPLLDRTPS
-21 ARNDLAWAI
+21 RTDLAWAI
-30 AVGGISTVAFGAL
+30 ALGGIATVSFAAL
-43 LYAAWHFAG
+43 LYAAWQFAG

-59 GILFGVFLNAL
+59 GVLFGVFLNAL
-70 TELAGKVVGGP
+70 TELTGKLVGGP
-81 HGLRLG
+81 HGLRLALIC
-87 LVCFLLTAMFVGIA
+87 LVLTSLTIGVAF
-101 VLGGSTIGQQAT
+101 LGGNTISQQAK

-126 KTFLER
+126 KAFLER
-132 QGVDTSFMELSLAN
+132 NGVDTGFLELN
-146 AGGASAETQAPPQPR
+146 TTPSAAHPETTTPVQPR

-167 ELASGGGAIVS
+167 EIASGGGAIVS

-195 IVMFLGLAFAAQPD
+195 IVMFLGLAFAAQPS
-209 VYRRGLERVAP
+209 VYRNGMVRMVPR
-220 LRYRPQASRIVNDT
+220 RYRAQADVIVTDT

-249 TAVFAVTATG
+249 MAVFAVTATG
-259 LSMIGIPGAFILG
+259 LSLIGIPGAFILG

-295 AAIASGWFAMVCA
+295 AAIGSGWIAVVSA
-308 FALFLGV
+308 FVLFLGV

-349 FGLWGLAMALP
+349 FGLWGLALALP
-360 LMAIGK
+360 LMAIGR
-366 VVINHL
+366 VVLDHL
-372 RAEGPANEVVTTA
+372 RGEEPAELITPAGSA
-385 PPIVL
+385 PL
-390 AATPES
+390 AITPET

>member
-1 MLGRPKKE
+1 MTA
-9 QPVTIPLLDRIQ
+9 PVFDRLQ

-30 AVGGISTVAFGAL
+30 AVGGVSTVAFGAL
-43 LYAAWHFAG
+43 LYTSWHFAG

-70 TELAGKVVGGP
+70 TELAGKVIGGP
-81 HGLRLG
+81 HGLRLT
-87 LVCFLLTAMFVGIA
+87 LVCVVLTAAFIGIA
-101 VLGGSTIGQQAT
+101 VLGGSTIAQQAT

-132 QGVDTSFMELSLAN
+132 QGVDTSFMELNVATNAANSAN
-146 AGGASAETQAPPQPR
+146 AGSTAAEPQPNPQPR

-167 ELASGGGAIVS
+167 EIASGGGAIVS

-220 LRYRPQASRIVNDT
+220 LRYRTQASAIVRDT

-249 TAVFAVTATG
+249 SAVFAVTAIG
-259 LSMIGIPGAFILG
+259 LSLIGIPGAFILG

-295 AAIASGWFAMVCA
+295 AAIASGWFAVVSA
-308 FALFLGV
+308 FVLFLGV

-360 LMAIGK
+360 LMAIGR

-372 RAEGPANEVVTTA
+372 RAEGPATEAVTAA

-390 AATPES
+390 ASSPES

>member
-1 MLGRPKKE
+1 M
-9 QPVTIPLLDRIQ
+9 TAPLLDRTPS
-21 ARNDLAWAI
+21 RTDLAWAI
-30 AVGGISTVAFGAL
+30 ALGGIATVSFAAL
-43 LYAAWHFAG
+43 LYASWQFAG

-59 GILFGVFLNAL
+59 GVLFGVFLNAL
-70 TELAGKVVGGP
+70 TELTGKLVGGP
-81 HGLRLG
+81 HGLRLALIC
-87 LVCFLLTAMFVGIA
+87 LVLTSLTIGVAF
-101 VLGGSTIGQQAT
+101 LGGNTISQQAK

-126 KTFLER
+126 KAFLER
-132 QGVDTSFMELSLAN
+132 NGVDTGFLELNTTPSTAHP
-146 AGGASAETQAPPQPR
+146 ETAIPVQPR

-167 ELASGGGAIVS
+167 EIASGGGAIVS

-195 IVMFLGLAFAAQPD
+195 IVMFLGLAFAAQPS
-209 VYRRGLERVAP
+209 VYRNGLVRMVP
-220 LRYRPQASRIVNDT
+220 RRYRAQADVIVTDT

-249 TAVFAVTATG
+249 MAVFAVTATG
-259 LSMIGIPGAFILG
+259 LSLIGIPGAFILG

-295 AAIASGWFAMVCA
+295 AAIGSGWIAVVSA
-308 FALFLGV
+308 FVLFLGV

-349 FGLWGLAMALP
+349 FGLWGLALALP
-360 LMAIGK
+360 LMAIGR
-366 VVINHL
+366 VVLDHL
-372 RAEGPANEVVTTA
+372 RGEEPAELITPAGAA
-385 PPIVL
+385 PL
-390 AATPES
+390 AITPET

>member
-1 MLGRPKKE
+1 M
-9 QPVTIPLLDRIQ
+9 TIPVLDRVQ

-30 AVGGISTVAFGAL
+30 TVGGISTVAFGAL
-43 LYAAWHFAG
+43 LYASWHFAG

-70 TELAGKVVGGP
+70 TELAGKMVGGP
-81 HGLRLG
+81 HGARLA
-87 LVCFLLTAMFVGIA
+87 LVCVLLAAMFVGVA
-101 VLGGSTIGQQAT
+101 VLGGSTIAQQAT

-126 KTFLER
+126 KTFLEH
-132 QGVDTSFMELSLAN
+132 QGIDTSFMELNAAVNAANTAN
-146 AGGASAETQAPPQPR
+146 AGSTAAETQPAPQPR

-167 ELASGGGAIVS
+167 EIASGGGAIVS

-195 IVMFLGLAFAAQPD
+195 IVLFLGLAFAAQPG

-220 LRYRPQASRIVNDT
+220 LRYRSQASAIVNDT

-259 LSMIGIPGAFILG
+259 LSLIGIPGAFILG

-288 GGLIIVL
+288 GGLVIVL
-295 AAIASGWFAMVCA
+295 AAIASGWVAVLSA
-308 FALFLGV
+308 FVLFLGV

-337 TLFAMQILLGIV
+337 TLFAMQILLGII

-360 LMAIGK
+360 VMAIGK

-372 RAEGPANEVVTTA
+372 RAESPGPEQVTAA
-385 PPIVL
+385 PSIVL
-390 AATPES
+390 APSPES

>member
-1 MLGRPKKE
+1 M
-9 QPVTIPLLDRIQ
+9 TIPALDRIQ

-30 AVGGISTVAFGAL
+30 AIGGISTVAFGAL
-43 LYAAWHFAG
+43 LYTSWHFAG

-70 TELAGKVVGGP
+70 TELLGKVVGGP
-81 HGLRLG
+81 HSARLA
-87 LVCFLLTAMFVGIA
+87 LVCFLLAAMFVGIA
-101 VLGGSTIGQQAT
+101 ALGGSTIAQQAT

-126 KTFLER
+126 KTFLEH
-132 QGVDTSFMELSLAN
+132 QGVDTSFMELNVATNAANTAN
-146 AGGASAETQAPPQPR
+146 AGSAATEPQPTPQPR

-167 ELASGGGAIVS
+167 EIASGGGAIVS

-195 IVMFLGLAFAAQPD
+195 IVLFLGLAFAAQPD

-220 LRYRPQASRIVNDT
+220 LRYRPQASAIVKDT
-234 GEMLKR
+234 GDMLKR

-249 TAVFAVTATG
+249 TVVFAVTATG
-259 LSMIGIPGAFILG
+259 LSLIGIPGAFILG

-295 AAIASGWFAMVCA
+295 AAIASGWVAVLSA
-308 FALFLGV
+308 FLLFLGV

-372 RAEGPANEVVTTA
+372 RAEGPGPEVVTAA
-385 PPIVL
+385 PTIVL
-390 AATPES
+390 APSPES